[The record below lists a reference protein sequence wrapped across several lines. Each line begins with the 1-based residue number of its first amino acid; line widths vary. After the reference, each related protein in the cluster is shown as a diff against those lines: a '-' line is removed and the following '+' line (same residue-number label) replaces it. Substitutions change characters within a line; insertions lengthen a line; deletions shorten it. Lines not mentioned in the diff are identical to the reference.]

1 MFEIRR
7 AEAAELGTVERLLS
21 LCAGPYRDVREGS
34 PHFFVAASETGIIGC
49 SGLQSLGDGLGLV
62 RALVVMPGFR
72 KQQVGRQLFLRLLA
86 HAEEIGVS
94 DIYLLTEGARD
105 YFRHLGFSAG
115 CRECAPAVVREANFV
130 RRFTSPTAVLMHRP
144 LHAEPDGADF
154 LAGPVGRAAKFHF
167 DNGYYCS
174 ESVLMAVAD
183 HLGLDSPLL
192 PAIATGFSHGVART
206 WGTCGAVSGAIMGI
220 SLASGRRSPQEPA
233 HEVQDGVRSLIR
245 QFAEHCGSTHC
256 SELLACDLDTREGQ
270 RLYQENHLRMQ
281 CRDFVGLA
289 ARLATQI
296 IHDEQPKAG
305 RADIP
310 GDARVAALRSGQQ
323 AA

>member
-7 AEAAELGTVERLLS
+7 AEAHELGTVERLLS
-21 LCAGPYRDVREGS
+21 LCAGPYRNVHDGGPV
-34 PHFFVAASETGIIGC
+34 FFVAASETGIIGC
-49 SGLQSLGDGLGLV
+49 SGLQALGDGLGLI

-86 HAEEIGVS
+86 HAEESGVS
-94 DIYLLTEGARD
+94 EIYLLTEGARD
-105 YFRHLGFSAG
+105 YFQHLGFAAV
-115 CRECAPAVVREANFV
+115 CRDCAPPAVQAAPFV

-144 LHAEPDGADF
+144 LHAEVAGAEF
-154 LAGPVGRAAKFHF
+154 LCGPVGRAAKFHF

-220 SLASGRRSPQEPA
+220 SLARGRRSPHEPA

-245 QFAEHCGSTHC
+245 QFSEHCGSTHC
-256 SELLACDLDTREGQ
+256 SELLACDLDTKDGQ
-270 RLYQENHLRMQ
+270 RVYKENHLRMQ
-281 CRDFVGLA
+281 CREFVGLA

-296 IHDEQPKAG
+296 IHDEQ
-305 RADIP
+305 
-310 GDARVAALRSGQQ
+310 Q
-323 AA
+323 AAAFEGSRSSQKAA

>member
-7 AEAAELGTVERLLS
+7 AESTELGTVERLLS
-21 LCAGPYRDVREGS
+21 LCAGPYRNVHEGN
-34 PHFFVAASETGIIGC
+34 PEFFVAASETGIIGC
-49 SGLQSLGDGLGLV
+49 SGLQNLGGGLGLI

-86 HAEEIGVS
+86 HAEDAGIT

-105 YFRHLGFSAG
+105 YFQHLGFTTS
-115 CRECAPAVVREANFV
+115 CRECAPPAVQAAPFV
-130 RRFTSPTAVLMHRP
+130 RRFTSPTAVMMHRP
-144 LHAEPDGADF
+144 LHAEVTGAAF
-154 LAGPVGRAAKFHF
+154 ICGPVGRAAKFHF

-220 SLASGRRSPQEPA
+220 SLARGRRAPHEPA
-233 HEVQDGVRSLIR
+233 HEVQDGVRSLVR
-245 QFAEHCGSTHC
+245 QFTEHCGATHC
-256 SELLACDLDTREGQ
+256 SELLACDLDTKDGQ
-270 RLYQENHLRMQ
+270 RVYAENHLRMQ
-281 CRDFVGLA
+281 CREFVGLA

-296 IHDEQPKAG
+296 IHDEQQTDGCEAG
-305 RADIP
+305 RSAQK
-310 GDARVAALRSGQQ
+310 AA
-323 AA
+323 

>member
-7 AEAAELGTVERLLS
+7 AEPPELGTVERLLS
-21 LCAGPYRDVREGS
+21 LCAGPYRNVHEGT
-34 PHFFVAASETGIIGC
+34 PDFFVAAAESGIIGC
-49 SGLQSLGDGLGLV
+49 SGLQNLGDGLGLV

-86 HAEEIGVS
+86 HAEETGIRE
-94 DIYLLTEGARD
+94 IYLLTEGARD
-105 YFRHLGFSAG
+105 YFRHLGFTAACRDSAPEAV
-115 CRECAPAVVREANFV
+115 RQAPFV
-130 RRFTSPTAVLMHRP
+130 RRFTSPTAVMMHRP
-144 LHAEPDGADF
+144 LHAEADSTEF
-154 LAGPVGRAAKFHF
+154 LSGPVGRAAKFHF

-220 SLASGRRSPQEPA
+220 SLACGRRSPHEPSDD
-233 HEVQDGVRSLIR
+233 VQDGVRTLIR
-245 QFAEHCGSTHC
+245 QFTEHCGSTHC

-270 RLYQENHLRMQ
+270 RVYQENHLRSQ

-296 IHDEQPKAG
+296 IHDEQQTPVRPACAVQKA
-305 RADIP
+305 A
-310 GDARVAALRSGQQ
+310 
-323 AA
+323 